1 MTVLLRSLVLSICR
15 KLLEDRIIWIQNRGS
30 QQQLPRKEIKNY
42 GDPDVKWE
50 VSEQWNLGLETRFF
64 KDILEVNL
72 DLYQEIRHNI
82 IEQRVTIPAQ
92 VGVEVNPLDNLG
104 KIRARGLDLS
114 AKCNTLSVMTFG
126 LF

>member
-1 MTVLLRSLVLSICR
+1 M
-15 KLLEDRIIWIQNRGS
+15 
-30 QQQLPRKEIKNY
+30 
-42 GDPDVKWE
+42 KWE
-50 VSEQWNLGLETRFF
+50 VSEQLNLGLETRFF

-104 KIRARGLDLS
+104 
-114 AKCNTLSVMTFG
+114 
-126 LF
+126 